1 MFSAS
6 SSESQQFHLGD
17 QYLEPGCSDDLDLH
31 SGVPVKKHD
40 NFEDLVSSISISM
53 DVSSTSIDV
62 SCTSTDTLAT
72 TDSLH
77 TYKCVP
83 GKNPYNCEDLVPSI
97 STDTCSTADSL
108 HSGMSLAE
116 SVDVDTYET
125 STRYSESDT
134 TCSLYNDFPT
144 NGSS

>member
-6 SSESQQFHLGD
+6 SSEDQQFHPSD
-17 QYLEPGCSDDLDLH
+17 EYLDVISDDLDLY
-31 SGVPVKKHD
+31 SGVQEKKHD

-62 SCTSTDTLAT
+62 SSTSTDTLAT

-77 TYKCVP
+77 TYKCVQ
-83 GKNPYNCEDLVPSI
+83 GRNPDNCEELVSSI

-108 HSGMSLAE
+108 PSGMSLAE
-116 SVDVDTYET
+116 SVDVDTYDT
-125 STRYSESDT
+125 STKYSESDT
-134 TCSLYNDFPT
+134 TCSLYSDFPT